1 MNLVAELRKN
11 DGQFEFD
18 HFFNNSEE
26 YEKAF
31 KYLYKHKEYTLLNRC
46 LDDYIC
52 MFRDF
57 VDNGIASYRPGMDY
71 IISFVSMYLYVK
83 LCDELKS
90 KGEEISSEAL
100 YLYACLTLLKRID
113 YVPTYMRRTLINK
126 EDMLLEYAYPD
137 LLDRYSRALTYLG
150 DYHFER
156 KEYTKAFKFYK
167 KGADFDCQGRQIV
180 YPYYLIG
187 INQSKVADMYRYGL
201 GVSNNITLAKK
212 YYSLSAQ
219 NCGKKYHHKAGD
231 FYLDKGDYF
240 NAFKCYTC
248 VNRHWPWQYCLDFMR
263 PKYFRQKFERIYNE
277 INRKTKRTKNEN
289 LVLAI
294 MCATGLGCERDMTK
308 YKELLPTEPK
318 WVSDWIT
325 DIEDCVY
332 YNVY

>member
-57 VDNGIASYRPGMDY
+57 VDNGIESYRPGMDY

-113 YVPTYMRRTLINK
+113 YVPTYMRKTLINK
-126 EDMLLEYAYPD
+126 EYMLLEYAYPD
-137 LLDRYSRALTYLG
+137 LLDRYSRALTYVG
-150 DYHFER
+150 DYHYKR
-156 KEYTKAFKFYK
+156 KEYAKAFKFYK
-167 KGADFDCQGRQIV
+167 KGADFDCLGRQII
-180 YPYYLIG
+180 YPYYLVG
-187 INQSKVADMYRYGL
+187 INQDRVADMYRYGL
-201 GVSNNITLAKK
+201 GVKKNLKLANKYYGLCASNCGRKHHPKQGDLALAKGN
-212 YYSLSAQ
+212 YY
-219 NCGKKYHHKAGD
+219 KA
-231 FYLDKGDYF
+231 FDY
-240 NAFKCYTC
+240 YTEI
-248 VNRHWPWQYCLDFMR
+248 NRKWPWKYTLYFMR
-263 PKYFRQKFERIYNE
+263 PKYFGRKFKTIYNK
-277 INRKTKRTKNEN
+277 INNKRNKTDGD
-289 LVLAI
+289 LLLLGI
-294 MCATGLGCERDMTK
+294 MYCTGLGCTKDMVK

-318 WVSDWIT
+318 WVTDWIE
-325 DIEDCVY
+325 DIKDGIVY
-332 YNVY
+332 DL